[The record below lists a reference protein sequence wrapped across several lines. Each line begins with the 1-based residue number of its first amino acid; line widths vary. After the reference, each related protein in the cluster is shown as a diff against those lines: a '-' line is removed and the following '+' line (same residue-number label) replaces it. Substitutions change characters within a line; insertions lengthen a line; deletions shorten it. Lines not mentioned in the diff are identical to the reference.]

1 MMVHSPL
8 EDVYDPSLIY
18 IHWDLCEP
26 PSDFAVPQVEAASD
40 YCIFSLHNPLLM
52 GYYSFLIDLLCFY
65 PNGA

>member
-26 PSDFAVPQVEAASD
+26 PSGFVVP
-40 YCIFSLHNPLLM
+40 
-52 GYYSFLIDLLCFY
+52 
-65 PNGA
+65 